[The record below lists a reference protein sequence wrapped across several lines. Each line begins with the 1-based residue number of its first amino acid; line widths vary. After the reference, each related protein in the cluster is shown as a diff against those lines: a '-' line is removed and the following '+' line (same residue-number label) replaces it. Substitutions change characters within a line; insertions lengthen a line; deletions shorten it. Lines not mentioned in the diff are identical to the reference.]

1 MVFPQ
6 KDTLGRKEGNLGN
19 LSSRLKCT
27 EFPFAKMKPGESGTT
42 VRVEAQK
49 RDRQILVQGGV
60 FAWKTLH
67 VLPLAC
73 RTSVGRT
80 FPLRALTVL
89 CCRPPLFV
97 SLLCVLNGRA
107 SPLLMVKIEFLTGAT
122 LYYMC

>member
-1 MVFPQ
+1 
-6 KDTLGRKEGNLGN
+6 
-19 LSSRLKCT
+19 
-27 EFPFAKMKPGESGTT
+27 MKPRESGTT
-42 VRVEAQK
+42 VRDEAQK
-49 RDRQILVQGGV
+49 RDRQILVQGEGV
-60 FAWKTLH
+60 FARKTLH

-122 LYYMC
+122 LHYMC